1 MHQGNS
7 NDRADAGGHGSIRA
21 DSGKNDDAHEED
33 NDELKVSHPQE
44 RAFICA
50 LTKEVV
56 ITGASRMNA
65 LLCQRYME
73 RYENGRP
80 PAGKTD
86 ARPPY
91 RKGDTPRAR
100 VYHGCV
106 CSHLRFLYSVF
117 S

>member
-1 MHQGNS
+1 M
-7 NDRADAGGHGSIRA
+7 
-21 DSGKNDDAHEED
+21 D
-33 NDELKVSHPQE
+33 NPWKAKSVPEVCRYYRRLFVREMPGQE